1 MYYQRKDPKIS
12 AVTLVRNKDHSE
24 TPKLTVY
31 HTRASVEWETET
43 VLISRATM
51 ILHKKMCF

>member
-24 TPKLTVY
+24 ETPKLTVY
-31 HTRASVEWETET
+31 HTTAFVEW
-43 VLISRATM
+43 
-51 ILHKKMCF
+51 